1 MSGNSYISCLK
12 VMRTKMRRYSI
23 LFNLSLT
30 LACALPLFAQNVA
43 SLSPVTEP
51 SAPLVGGAAHALQ
64 ISAGDLLDVNVFD
77 TVELS
82 GRLRV
87 DEHGTIALPL
97 GGDLV
102 VSGLTAEQAG
112 HAIEKK
118 LLDGDI
124 LKDPHVSVTVLEYA
138 TQGVTVLGEVKN
150 PGVYPLLGAHGLLD
164 LISAA
169 GGATS
174 NAGKAVTVTH
184 RADPNR
190 PIIVNVES
198 KPGRTEAFNVD
209 IRPGDTIMVSHAGI
223 VYVVGDVGKPGGFLI
238 ENNDR
243 LTVLQAIAL
252 AQGTNRTASLNHAT
266 LIRKTGDTREELPVP
281 LKKILA
287 NHAPDE
293 LLADGDILFVPTS
306 GPKNAWRDVE
316 SILPAAA
323 GAAIYRAP

>member
-1 MSGNSYISCLK
+1 
-12 VMRTKMRRYSI
+12 MRRYSI
-23 LFNLSLT
+23 LFTFSLT
-30 LACALPLFAQNVA
+30 FSFAFPLFAQNVA
-43 SLSPVTEP
+43 LLNPATDP
-51 SAPLVGGAAHALQ
+51 SAPLVSGVAHALQ

-87 DEHGTIALPL
+87 DEHGAIALPL

-102 VSGLTAEQAG
+102 LSGLTAEQAG

-118 LLDGDI
+118 LLEKDI

-169 GGATS
+169 GGVTP

-184 RADPNR
+184 RFNPDH

-198 KPGRTEAFNVD
+198 KPGSTVAFNVD
-209 IRPGDTIMVSHAGI
+209 VRPGDTIMVSHAGI

-252 AQGTNRTASLNHAT
+252 AGGTNRTASLNHAK
-266 LIRKTGDTREELPVP
+266 LIRKSGGTHEEVPVP
-281 LKKILA
+281 LNKILA
-287 NHAPDE
+287 SNAPDQM
-293 LLADGDILFVPTS
+293 LADGDILFVPTS
-306 GPKNAWRDVE
+306 GAKNALRDVE
-316 SILPAAA
+316 SILPSVAS
-323 GAAIYRAP
+323 AAIYHVP